1 MTAYGELLT
10 PKENHSK
17 SYLIVPGF
25 DDEQSSPGTIK
36 EAPHD
41 FPEWEPTD
49 GNTRVLK
56 FKNFCFQHCLTPET
70 SVIKSKLIVSQ
81 DLVVMLF
88 CLQGEGC
95 FHNMKNDPIGSFKSS
110 AHNILWLP
118 AGEIQFTCS
127 PKALEF
133 VNIYFEKEFLLKY
146 IPEDQ
151 SLRKIVDAETACLL
165 FENNLYLRHKI
176 QNVLHDMV
184 NCEFTGHLKKLYT
197 QAKAIELLSLQLVQY
212 GDEANETSILKQG
225 DIDKMRQVKDL
236 IDNNTNERLSLA
248 YLAREAGTNEQ
259 YLKKHFKLVFGDTV
273 FGYILSCKMEKA
285 KEMLLSGSDKI
296 SYIAELSG
304 YKHATHFT
312 AAFKKFYGY
321 LPQKIKG
328 ES

>member
-10 PKENHSK
+10 PKENHSE

-25 DDEQSSPGTIK
+25 DDEKISDVAVEGK
-36 EAPHD
+36 AGHWEALD
-41 FPEWEPTD
+41 V
-49 GNTRVLK
+49 NTRVLK
-56 FKNFCFQHCLTPET
+56 FKNFCFQHCLMRENSPK
-70 SVIKSKLIVSQ
+70 KSKLIVSK
-81 DLVVMLF
+81 DLVMMLF

-95 FHNMKNDPIGSFKSS
+95 FLNMMNDPLGSFKSS
-110 AHNILWLP
+110 AHNILWFP
-118 AGEIQFTCS
+118 VGEMQFACLSKT
-127 PKALEF
+127 LEI
-133 VNIYFEKEFLLKY
+133 VTIYFEKEFLLKY

-151 SLRKIVDAETACLL
+151 SLSKILDAGTACLL
-165 FENNLYLRHKI
+165 FGNNLYLRHKI

-184 NCEFTGHLKKLYT
+184 NCEFTGHLKKLYI

-225 DIDKMRQVKDL
+225 DIDKMRQVKDI
-236 IDNNTNERLSLA
+236 IDNNANERLSLA

-273 FGYILSCKMEKA
+273 FGYILSRKMEKA
-285 KEMLLSGSDKI
+285 REMLLSGSDKI
-296 SYIAELSG
+296 SYIAELAG